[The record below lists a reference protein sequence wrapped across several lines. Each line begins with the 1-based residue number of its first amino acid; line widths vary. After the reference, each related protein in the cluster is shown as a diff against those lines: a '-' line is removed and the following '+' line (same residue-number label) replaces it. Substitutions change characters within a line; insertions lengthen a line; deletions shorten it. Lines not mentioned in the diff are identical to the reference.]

1 MKPTL
6 RLTLDGLVRALRR
19 EAHGIAV
26 DLDLSRGLMQ
36 ARQER
41 SDGRRSRRLTQRAGR
56 RDDDR
61 GRD

>member
-19 EAHGIAV
+19 EAHGITV

-36 ARQER
+36 ARR
-41 SDGRRSRRLTQRAGR
+41 NLSDARGSRRLTHRAERGN
-56 RDDDR
+56 DDS

>member
-19 EAHGIAV
+19 EAHAITV
-26 DLDLSRGLMQ
+26 DLDLSRGLME
-36 ARQER
+36 ARPDRGDDR
-41 SDGRRSRRLTQRAGR
+41 SARTRTQRARR
-56 RDDDR
+56 RDDDS